1 MTEANPKTSEVSYRL
16 IVYEG
21 ARSASHPSTTLRAGL
36 PTREFVLAKGAVTL
50 GRAPDNDVV
59 IADPRASRYHARL
72 AREDERWT
80 LTDLG
85 STNGTRV
92 NEQRIETAV
101 LNYDDTIGIGGWRL
115 AFHAAPSPSPPSQGG
130 AGGLSLI
137 HI

>member
-1 MTEANPKTSEVSYRL
+1 MTEANPKASEVSYRL

-21 ARSASHPSTTLRAGL
+21 TRSASSL
-36 PTREFVLAKGAVTL
+36 PTREFVLAKGTVTL

-72 AREDERWT
+72 VRDGERWT

-101 LNYDDTIGIGGWRL
+101 LNHGDTIVNPWL
-115 AFHAAPSPSPPSQGG
+115 AACLPDD
-130 AGGLSLI
+130 SLPL
-137 HI
+137 